1 MARRIL
7 RCHGKT
13 SNEAVIGELGWWR
26 LKTRRE
32 YIKLKYWIHILL
44 LDDTRLVKKVY
55 NLSKQQYVAQNTD
68 NWCKHIHKLA
78 FKYNIGN
85 FWSDETLIKQ
95 HIPTVEGDPSP
106 MQLKRYW
113 IKRLYDNVHREEEI
127 AWQAAVAAKPK
138 LRTYKTFKTKL
149 ELEKYLLSEHNKP
162 ARYLL
167 TRIRSGTNQLRI
179 ETGRWKRPMEKE
191 AERICN
197 FCADDAI
204 ENEQHFIL
212 SCPAYGDLRKAL
224 FATIVDANPK
234 ITLDTFENQW
244 KILMS
249 NHSVP
254 KVADSLKEYI
264 GKANR
269 RRKLMSGELQNA

>member
-1 MARRIL
+1 
-7 RCHGKT
+7 
-13 SNEAVIGELGWWR
+13 
-26 LKTRRE
+26 
-32 YIKLKYWIHILL
+32 
-44 LDDTRLVKKVY
+44 
-55 NLSKQQYVAQNTD
+55 
-68 NWCKHIHKLA
+68 
-78 FKYNIGN
+78 
-85 FWSDETLIKQ
+85 
-95 HIPTVEGDPSP
+95 
-106 MQLKRYW
+106 
-113 IKRLYDNVHREEEI
+113 
-127 AWQAAVAAKPK
+127 
-138 LRTYKTFKTKL
+138 
-149 ELEKYLLSEHNKP
+149 
-162 ARYLL
+162 
-167 TRIRSGTNQLRI
+167 
-179 ETGRWKRPMEKE
+179 MEKK

>member
-1 MARRIL
+1 
-7 RCHGKT
+7 
-13 SNEAVIGELGWWR
+13 
-26 LKTRRE
+26 
-32 YIKLKYWIHILL
+32 
-44 LDDTRLVKKVY
+44 
-55 NLSKQQYVAQNTD
+55 
-68 NWCKHIHKLA
+68 
-78 FKYNIGN
+78 
-85 FWSDETLIKQ
+85 
-95 HIPTVEGDPSP
+95 